1 MFNEK
6 EFLPKTLDECVIS
19 DVLSKDILKQ
29 ILDGKL
35 PFPAFG
41 KCGILLHGD
50 YGTGKTT
57 TACLLPELIE
67 RASHPRL
74 VP

>member
-19 DVLSKDILKQ
+19 DVLSKDILRQ
-29 ILDGKL
+29 ILNGNL

-41 KCGILLHGD
+41 KCGIL
-50 YGTGKTT
+50 
-57 TACLLPELIE
+57 
-67 RASHPRL
+67 RL
-74 VP
+74 QALVQIHWIHLC